1 MILYKTL
8 IFLFVK
14 LKIWYFIYINF
25 YSSINI
31 DDFVIMNRINAYQIQ
46 RPLSFLGYDRQI
58 NLGPKYW
65 HFDKLLKFKTIQS
78 GGLLSSS
85 FAQRTKVNIFK
96 WLWKIYI
103 WHISVNPKKST
114 QDSMQEN
121 CTLSL
126 NHACPYFVYFRS

>member
-65 HFDKLLKFKTIQS
+65 HFDKL
-78 GGLLSSS
+78 
-85 FAQRTKVNIFK
+85 
-96 WLWKIYI
+96 KI
-103 WHISVNPKKST
+103 
-114 QDSMQEN
+114 
-121 CTLSL
+121 
-126 NHACPYFVYFRS
+126 